1 MTVGSDGQYKD
12 INMTITNQEYAEA
25 AIKANEA
32 GKALK
37 IENGKLTLV
46 VPEPMKL
53 TDEQIIYQNQQIKE
67 SLLKEANIEIEILN
81 DKIEFEEVTD
91 DDVAMLKKWKL
102 YRINLKKLDVSDIN
116 VIFPTKS
123 ELS

>member
-1 MTVGSDGQYKD
+1 
-12 INMTITNQEYAEA
+12 MTITNQEYAEA

-46 VPEPMKL
+46 APEPMKF
-53 TDEQIIYQNQQIKE
+53 TEKQIIFQNQQLKE
-67 SLLKEANIEIEILN
+67 SLLKEANSEIDILN
-81 DKIEFEEVTD
+81 DKIEFDEATD

-102 YRINLKKLDVSDIN
+102 YRINLKKLDATDIN
-116 VIFPTKS
+116 AIFPIKPI
-123 ELS
+123 

>member
-1 MTVGSDGQYKD
+1 
-12 INMTITNQEYAEA
+12 MTITNQEYAEA

-37 IENGKLTLV
+37 IENGKLTFV
-46 VPEPMKL
+46 DPQPMKL

-67 SLLKEANIEIEILN
+67 SLLKEANIEIDILN
-81 DKIEFEEVTD
+81 DKIEFDEATD
-91 DDVAMLKKWKL
+91 GDVAMLKKWKL

-116 VIFPTKS
+116 VIFPEKP

>member
-1 MTVGSDGQYKD
+1 
-12 INMTITNQEYAEA
+12 MTITNQEYAEA

-37 IENGKLTLV
+37 IKDGKLTLV
-46 VPEPMKL
+46 DPEPMKL

-67 SLLKEANIEIEILN
+67 SLLKEANIEIDILN
-81 DKIEFEEVTD
+81 DKIEFDEATD
-91 DDVAMLKKWKL
+91 GDVAMLKKWKL

-116 VIFPTKS
+116 VIFPEKP

>member
-12 INMTITNQEYAEA
+12 ININMTITNQEYAEA

-37 IENGKLTLV
+37 IKDGKLIFIE
-46 VPEPMKL
+46 PEPMRL
-53 TDEQIIYQNQQIKE
+53 TNEQIITQNQHIKE
-67 SLLKEANIEIEILN
+67 SLLKEANSEIDILN
-81 DKIEFEEVTD
+81 DKIEFDDATD

-102 YRINLKKLDVSDIN
+102 YRISLKKLDASDIN
-116 VIFPTKS
+116 VIFPEKPQ
-123 ELS
+123 